1 MGRELGRISG
11 PLLADNLKRNGTD
24 LTFENSL
31 LYLNVNTSRI
41 GINSVG
47 PSSDL
52 TIGTLLDDG
61 TTGTSTLNTVNLYG
75 TSTTNIGNF
84 TISGSTIQHLTGGI
98 TVSPNQ
104 ASSPTINV
112 PGLSTSSLYFS
123 NNTLVT
129 TVINDPI
136 NITPEGSNGGLTNV
150 VSTSDVSA
158 IYNRT
163 LPVVQSGGANGTIY
177 FSTGTGIGGNA
188 NIVTSGKGYTPGTAT
203 VTYNSVT
210 YNVTIVSVVT
220 TGGNINFANDAGNVA
235 VTVSGSLH
243 ATGNITF
250 DGNIQLGDSTS
261 DRITFVAEVNSDILP
276 ADTQY
281 LTVPTANRLL
291 VQSGN
296 LFAGIDD
303 ESLFFVKPNTPLYSY
318 TPLYDFGSSS
328 LTWSNVW
335 STSLDVKSSATS
347 SITATTANIGNISI
361 VNNAI
366 NNQLNDIVF
375 NPTGT
380 GQVKFNGTQYV
391 NGNNII
397 QNTSNGQ
404 FTLSST
410 GFGYI
415 KFSGT
420 NGLVIPTGTT
430 GTRPATPPTGTMRFN
445 SDLGYGEFWNGTA
458 WIPVG
463 GASAVLTQAEVVDVN
478 YAWDLI
484 LG

>member
-61 TTGTSTLNTVNLYG
+61 TTGTSLLNTVNLSV
-75 TSTTNIGNF
+75 TTTTNIGNF
-84 TISGSTIQHLTGGI
+84 TISSSTIQHLTDGI
-98 TVSPNQ
+98 TLSPNQ
-104 ASSPTINV
+104 ASNPTINT
-112 PGLSTSSLYFS
+112 PGLSTNSLYFS
-123 NNTLVT
+123 NNTLTT
-129 TVINDPI
+129 TVTNDPI
-136 NITPEGSNGGLTNV
+136 NITPDGANGGITSV
-150 VSTSDVSA
+150 VSSVDVSA

-163 LPVVQSGGANGTIY
+163 LPVVQSGGSNATIY
-177 FSTGTGIGGNA
+177 FGTGAGIGTNA
-188 NIVTSGKGYTPGTAT
+188 TIVTSGKGYIPGLAT
-203 VTYNSVT
+203 VTYNSIT
-210 YNVTIVSVVT
+210 YNVNIVSVVT

-235 VTVSGSLH
+235 VTVNASLH

-250 DGNIQLGDSTS
+250 DGNIQLGDNIS
-261 DRITFVAEVNSDILP
+261 DRITFVAEVNSDLLP
-276 ADTQY
+276 VATQY
-281 LTVPTANRLL
+281 LTVPNASRLL
-291 VQSGN
+291 AQSGN

-303 ESLFFVKPNTPLYSY
+303 ESLFFVKPNTPQYSY
-318 TPLYDFGSSS
+318 TPLYDLGSNS
-328 LTWSNVW
+328 LNWNNLW
-335 STSLDVKSSATS
+335 STDLTATSSATNN
-347 SITATTANIGNISI
+347 ITASTANIGNISI
-361 VNNAI
+361 INNTI

-380 GQVKFNGTQYV
+380 GQVKFNGTQYI
-391 NGNNII
+391 NGNNI
-397 QNTSNGQ
+397 QNTSNGE
-404 FTLSST
+404 FTLNGT

-420 NGLVIPTGTT
+420 NGVVFPVGSTSTRPSSRPTGTF
-430 GTRPATPPTGTMRFN
+430 RFN
-445 SDLGYGEFWNGTA
+445 TDLGYGELWNGTA

-463 GASAVLTQAEVVDVN
+463 GAADVLTQAQVTDAV
-478 YAWDLI
+478 YTWDLI

>member
-11 PLLADNLKRNGTD
+11 PLLADNLKRNGAD
-24 LTFENSL
+24 LAFENSL

-52 TIGTLLDDG
+52 TVGTLLDDG
-61 TTGTSTLNTVNLYG
+61 TTGTSTLNTLNLYV
-75 TSTTNIGNF
+75 TTTTNIGNF
-84 TISGSTIQHLTGGI
+84 TVTGSTIQHLTGGI
-98 TVSPNQ
+98 TISPNQ
-104 ASSPTINV
+104 ASNPTINT
-112 PGLSTSSLYFS
+112 PGLSTNSLYFS
-123 NNTLVT
+123 NNTLTT
-129 TVINDPI
+129 TVTNDPI
-136 NITPEGSNGGLTNV
+136 NITPEGSNGGLTNI

-163 LPVVQSGGANGTIY
+163 LPVVQSGGTNGTIY
-177 FSTGTGIGGNA
+177 FSTGTVVGGNA

-203 VTYNSVT
+203 VTYNSIV

-235 VTVSGSLH
+235 VTVTGSLH

-281 LTVPTANRLL
+281 LTIPAANKLL
-291 VQSGN
+291 AQNGN
-296 LFAGIDD
+296 LFAGVDD
-303 ESLFFVKPNTPLYSY
+303 ESLFFIKPNIPLYSY

-335 STSLDVKSSATS
+335 STSLDVISSATS
-347 SITATTANIGNISI
+347 SITANTANIGNIIIS
-361 VNNAI
+361 NNTI
-366 NNQLNDIVF
+366 NNLLNDIVF
-375 NPTGT
+375 NPSGS
-380 GQVKFNGTQYV
+380 GQVKFNGTQYID
-391 NGNNII
+391 GNNII

-404 FTLSST
+404 FTLNST
-410 GFGYI
+410 GFGYV
-415 KFSGT
+415 KFNGT
-420 NGLVIPTGTT
+420 NGVVFPVGTTGNRPASPPTGTT
-430 GTRPATPPTGTMRFN
+430 RFN

-463 GASAVLTQAEVVDVN
+463 GASAVLTQAEVTDVN
-478 YAWDLI
+478 FAWDLI

>member
-61 TTGTSTLNTVNLYG
+61 TTGTSLLNTVNLSV
-75 TSTTNIGNF
+75 TTTTNIGNF
-84 TISGSTIQHLTGGI
+84 TISSSTIQHLTDGI
-98 TVSPNQ
+98 TLSPNQ
-104 ASSPTINV
+104 ASNPTINV

-129 TVINDPI
+129 TVTNDPI
-136 NITPEGSNGGLTNV
+136 NITPDGANGGITSV
-150 VSTSDVSA
+150 VSSVDVSA

-163 LPVVQSGGANGTIY
+163 LPVVQSGGSNATIY
-177 FSTGTGIGGNA
+177 FGTGAGIGTNA
-188 NIVTSGKGYTPGTAT
+188 TIVTSGKGYIPGLAT
-203 VTYNSVT
+203 VTYNSIT
-210 YNVTIVSVVT
+210 YNVNIVSVVT

-235 VTVSGSLH
+235 VTVNASLH

-250 DGNIQLGDSTS
+250 DGNIQLGDNIS
-261 DRITFVAEVNSDILP
+261 DRITFVAEVNSDLLP
-276 ADTQY
+276 VATQY
-281 LTVPTANRLL
+281 LTVPNASRLL
-291 VQSGN
+291 AQSGN

-303 ESLFFVKPNTPLYSY
+303 ESLFFVKPNTPQYSY
-318 TPLYDFGSSS
+318 TPLYDLGSNS
-328 LTWSNVW
+328 LNWNNLW

-361 VNNAI
+361 INNTI

-380 GQVKFNGTQYV
+380 GQVKFNGTQYI
-391 NGNNII
+391 NGNNI
-397 QNTSNGQ
+397 QNTSNGE
-404 FTLSST
+404 FTLNGT

-420 NGLVIPTGTT
+420 NGVVFPVGST
-430 GTRPATPPTGTMRFN
+430 GTRPSSRPTGTFRFN
-445 SDLGYGEFWNGTA
+445 TDLGYGELWNGTA

-463 GASAVLTQAEVVDVN
+463 GAADVLTQAQVTDAV
-478 YAWDLI
+478 YTWDLI

>member
-24 LTFENSL
+24 LAFENSL

-61 TTGTSTLNTVNLYG
+61 TSGTSTLNTVNLYG
-75 TSTTNIGNF
+75 TSTTNIDNF
-84 TISGSTIQHLTGGI
+84 TITGSTIQHLTGGI

-104 ASSPTINV
+104 SSNPTINT

-123 NNTLVT
+123 NNAVVT
-129 TVINDPI
+129 TVTNDSI

-150 VSTSDVSA
+150 ISTSDISA

-188 NIVTSGKGYTPGTAT
+188 NIATSGKGYTPGTAT

-220 TGGNINFANDAGNVA
+220 TGGNINFANDTGNVA
-235 VTVSGSLH
+235 VTVNGSLH

-291 VQSGN
+291 AQSGN

-318 TPLYDFGSSS
+318 TPLYDLGSNS
-328 LTWSNVW
+328 LTWTNIW
-335 STSLDVKSSATS
+335 STNLDVKSSATS
-347 SITATTANIGNISI
+347 SIATTTANIGNISI
-361 VNNAI
+361 VNNTI

-375 NPTGT
+375 NPSGT
-380 GQVKFNGTQYV
+380 GQVKFNSTQYV
-391 NGNNII
+391 DGNNII
-397 QNTSNGQ
+397 QNASNGQ

-410 GFGYI
+410 GFGYV
-415 KFSGT
+415 KFGGT
-420 NGLVIPTGTT
+420 NGLVIPSGTT
-430 GTRPATPPTGTMRFN
+430 GTRPVGAPTGTMRFN
-445 SDLGYGEFWNGTA
+445 TGLGYGEFWNGTA
-458 WIPVG
+458 WVPVG
-463 GASAVLTQAEVVDVN
+463 GAADVLTQAQVTDVN